1 MSLTGIEWSDLE
13 VLTRYLHTFK
23 SKKNLTEE
31 EKCVT
36 IWLEKNVNILTEKKK
51 KA

>member
-1 MSLTGIEWSDLE
+1 MSLTGIEWHDLA
-13 VLTRYLHTFK
+13 VLARYLYAFK
-23 SKKNLTEE
+23 LKKNLTEE

-51 KA
+51 RA